1 MLGAFVVCVCARAR
15 VRRACV
21 RACVYVELCVDCHES
36 RAVGVLVNGFW
47 LFGGELQ
54 LVCMDNCIW
63 FVS

>member
-1 MLGAFVVCVCARAR
+1 MLGAFGVCVC
-15 VRRACV
+15 
-21 RACVYVELCVDCHES
+21 VELCVDCHDS

-47 LFGGELQ
+47 IFGGELQ